1 MKKRLVAFVFALALI
16 FCALPLTPVHAYDPE
31 NPTPEE
37 SEFIAD
43 VKDIF
48 TDPVLAEVVYTAILN
63 SGQFDSTKTAL
74 QNVQAFEG
82 DISYSGTDS
91 KFIKDLTGIENFVH
105 ASISFTNQSLTD
117 LSPMGNFS
125 EETNKSI
132 KVSNSPIHIWPVD
145 FPDKA
150 HDTFAVPTPFACSG
164 HAVYLYNDT
173 PKEQTVIYD
182 VYTKSNGTQSPVP
195 VDVDANTTL
204 YVLSGGVS
212 VKNGQTKPAAN
223 DTEVV
228 FVVEKDG
235 KGIAGIA
242 YNALDYVTAG
252 SIEGTFDPQKN
263 NVSYAYT
270 LDSKFYYTVKAESYT
285 LGWFYLGKFDESDT
299 DHEHPLGG
307 AKFEI
312 YNEEGTCIETVT
324 TEEGKYTKVEGGPG
338 GLPAGTY
345 TIKEV
350 EAPEDYLVSSE
361 TMTVTVPSVSGVT
374 VSGGK
379 DSLTVNDDSATWTPV
394 WSTGFV
400 ENGGDTSSIE
410 LVTDNKQDVTA
421 EDKGVDTFIANKS
434 ADQDAGFASGSNPFT
449 ITPDAGVSGG
459 AVVTMGTTEVG
470 TYGSI
475 EAAQAAVRDLIAND
489 KVTGNITITINADAT
504 SFPDEKAPFVYFM
517 DKETPPQT
525 GDSAMIIAAVVG
537 LIAAGAGLVI
547 FARKRVAKAN

>member
-1 MKKRLVAFVFALALI
+1 MKKRLIAFVFALALI
-16 FCALPLTPVHAYDPE
+16 FCALPMTSVHALTED
-31 NPTPEE
+31 
-37 SEFIAD
+37 EFKD
-43 VKDIF
+43 EVKGLF
-48 TDPVLAEVVYTAILN
+48 PDPVFAKVVYSTILS
-63 SGQFDSTKTAL
+63 SGQFDDKKTTKENLADYNGAINWNDT
-74 QNVQAFEG
+74 V
-82 DISYSGTDS
+82 SGGEY
-91 KFIKDLTGIENFVH
+91 IEDLSGIEYFVH
-105 ASISFTNQSLTD
+105 ATITIADQSITD
-117 LSPMGNFS
+117 LSPIGKLS
-125 EETNKSI
+125 DQTDKAISI
-132 KVSNSPIHIWPVD
+132 SASPINIWPND
-145 FPDKA
+145 FPDKKA
-150 HDTFAVPTPFACSG
+150 MTYAVPTPFHCYG

-173 PKEQTVIYD
+173 AKEQTVVFD
-182 VYTKSNGTQSPVP
+182 VYTGNGNPVEIAVDQS
-195 VDVDANTTL
+195 TTGYL
-204 YVLSGGVS
+204 LNGGVT
-212 VKNGQTKPAAN
+212 VKNGQSKPAADDTN
-223 DTEVV
+223 AVFLVVSDGSGVAGICYCAQIYDTEGGLSQV
-228 FVVEKDG
+228 DHH
-235 KGIAGIA
+235 A
-242 YNALDYVTAG
+242 DH
-252 SIEGTFDPQKN
+252 
-263 NVSYAYT
+263 VSYDYT

-299 DHEHPLGG
+299 AHEHPLGG
-307 AKFEI
+307 ATFEI

-324 TEEGKYTKVEGGPG
+324 TEEGKLSKVEGGPG

-379 DSLTVNDDSATWTPV
+379 DSLTVNDDSATWTPD
-394 WSTGFV
+394 WETGFV
-400 ENGGDTSSIE
+400 ANGGSNNNIA
-410 LVTDNKQDVTA
+410 LVTDNTKPVTA
-421 EDKGVDTFIANKS
+421 SGEGVDAFIANKS

-547 FARKRVAKAN
+547 FARKRVTKAN

>member
-1 MKKRLVAFVFALALI
+1 MKKRLLAFVFALALF
-16 FCALPLTPVHAYDPE
+16 FCALPMTSVHALTEDE
-31 NPTPEE
+31 FKEE
-37 SEFIAD
+37 
-43 VKDIF
+43 VKGIF
-48 TDPVLAEVVYTAILN
+48 PDSVLAEVVYTAILE

-74 QNVQAFEG
+74 QNIASFEG
-82 DISYSGTDS
+82 DISYSSTD
-91 KFIKDLTGIENFVH
+91 KFIRDLSGIENFVH
-105 ASISFTNQSLTD
+105 ASISFTNQSITD
-117 LSPMGNFS
+117 LSPMGKFS
-125 EETNKSI
+125 TATDKSI
-132 KVSNSPIHIWPVD
+132 KTSNAPIHIWPVD

-150 HDTFAVPTPFACSG
+150 DDTFAVPTPFVCNG

-173 PKEQTVIYD
+173 AKEQTVIYD
-182 VYTKSNGTQSPVP
+182 VYTKDNGVQSPVP
-195 VDVDANTTL
+195 VDVDANSTTYIL
-204 YVLSGGVS
+204 EGGVS

-228 FVVEKDG
+228 FVAESDG
-235 KGIAGIA
+235 SGIAGIA
-242 YNALDYVTAG
+242 YNALDYTTSGGAP
-252 SIEGTFDPQKN
+252 GTYDHQQN

-299 DHEHPLGG
+299 DHKNPLGG
-307 AKFEI
+307 ATFEI

-324 TEEGKYTKVEGGPG
+324 TEEGKYSKVEGGPG

-350 EAPEDYLVSSE
+350 EAPSDYLVSSE

-379 DSLTVNDDSATWTPV
+379 DSLTVTKDVATWTPV

-400 ENGGDTSSIE
+400 ENGSDTRHID
-410 LVTDNKQDVTA
+410 LVTDDTDDVTA
-421 EDKGVDTFIANKS
+421 TDKGVDTFIANKS
-434 ADQDAGFASGSNPFT
+434 ADQDAGFASGANPFT

-470 TYGSI
+470 TYDSI

-504 SFPDEKAPFVYFM
+504 SFPDEMAPFVYFM